1 MKKFI
6 ALVSLFSLIL
16 VTPVHASAWDTMLKT
31 INGAL
36 GFAISDDN
44 TSRLVIDNTGKVGI
58 GSSSPQATLDVAGNI
73 RVGDTATNCDTNNE
87 GSLRFNSTGN
97 TMEFCNG
104 LTWNKF
110 VLNSNPIATNVGLSG
125 TLTVEQTLTGS
136 YTYFDEENDSEGATS
151 FVWYRADDGLRTNE
165 AVINGVT
172 GTTYTLAMDDVGK
185 FIRFEVTPRA
195 TTGALTG
202 SPFSATTPSA
212 ITQDTTPDAFA
223 FTDQTSVEPST
234 LTTSNSLTITGINGE
249 VAVSVNGDGSPQ
261 IRIAGGSWTTSGTIT
276 NGQTLEVQL
285 TSNAGYLTANTA
297 TITVG
302 TTSDNW
308 SVTTR
313 PEDITPDAFTFT
325 DLPAA
330 ERSTQYTSNSVTI
343 TGLSD
348 TASVS
353 VSGDGS
359 PQIRIDGGSWTT
371 SGIISNNQTLEVQL
385 TSNASYQT
393 AHSATVTVGT
403 ENDIWSVTTRAED
416 ITPDSFSFTD
426 QTNVELST
434 QTTSNSITI
443 TGLLDPASVSVSGNG
458 SPQVSIAGGGW
469 TTSGTIT
476 NGQSLQVRL
485 TSSSSYTTAHTAT
498 INVGTGSD
506 NWSVTTKSNFSASG
520 GSITNSG
527 GYTYHS
533 FTSSGTFSVSG
544 STKNMEVLIVAGGGG
559 GGWHHGGG
567 GGGGGV
573 VHDTSLSVSPGSY
586 SINVGAGGTSPG
598 PDNTKG
604 NQGGDSTAFGLTAS
618 GGGGGGYVYDST
630 GGHPGGSGGGAG
642 PDSGNSSSGGA
653 SDQTSH
659 TNSSGTRTVY
669 GNAGGSCSGHGSGTN
684 GNGGGAGGAPGSSTA
699 GSGIYISGF
708 ANFGVGGYFAGG
720 GGGGNNGTGGSG
732 QHGGGNGGNG
742 GSHGYAGTANTGGG
756 GGGGGG
762 SNGDGRA
769 GGSGIVLIRYAN

>member
-16 VTPVHASAWDTMLKT
+16 VTPVHASVWDTMLKT

-249 VAVSVNGDGSPQ
+249 VAVSVSGDGSPQ
-261 IRIAGGSWTTSGTIT
+261 IRIAGGSWATSGTIT
-276 NGQTLEVQL
+276 NGQTLEVRL
-285 TSNAGYLTANTA
+285 TSNSGYETASA
-297 TITVG
+297 ASITVG
-302 TTSDNW
+302 SSTDNW
-308 SVTTR
+308 TVTTR
-313 PEDITPDAFTFT
+313 QEDITPDPFSFT
-325 DLPAA
+325 DQPSVELN
-330 ERSTQYTSNSVTI
+330 TLTTSNTVTI
-343 TGLSD
+343 TGIPS
-348 TASVS
+348 AVSVS

-359 PQIRIDGGSWTT
+359 PQISI
-371 SGIISNNQTLEVQL
+371 
-385 TSNASYQT
+385 
-393 AHSATVTVGT
+393 
-403 ENDIWSVTTRAED
+403 
-416 ITPDSFSFTD
+416 
-426 QTNVELST
+426 
-434 QTTSNSITI
+434 NS
-443 TGLLDPASVSVSGNG
+443 
-458 SPQVSIAGGGW
+458 GGW
-469 TTSGTIT
+469 TTSGTIANNQT
-476 NGQSLQVRL
+476 LQVRL
-485 TSSSSYTTAHTAT
+485 TSSASYVTLHTAT
-498 INVGTGSD
+498 VTVGDTSDAWQVTTRPEVVATGG
-506 NWSVTTKSNFSASG
+506 SVTTYSN
-520 GSITNSG
+520 
-527 GYTYHS
+527 YTVHT
-533 FTSSGTFSVSG
+533 FTSSGTFQLNTNKSVDA
-544 STKNMEVLIVAGGGG
+544 LIVAGGGG
-559 GGWHHGGG
+559 GGGGCGYYGAGGG
-567 GGGGGV
+567 AGGMREFSAL
-573 VHDTSLSVSPGSY
+573 SLAASSY
-586 SINVGAGGTSPG
+586 NITVGAGGSAG
-598 PDNTKG
+598 GGCSNGG
-604 NQGGDSTAFGLTAS
+604 NGGDSSAFGYT
-618 GGGGGGYVYDST
+618 ST
-630 GGHPGGSGGGAG
+630 GGGFGEATGGDGGDGGSGGGGPSNAG
-642 PDSGNSSSGGA
+642 SGNTPSVSPSQGNNGGKA
-653 SDQTSH
+653 H
-659 TNSSGTRTVY
+659 G
-669 GNAGGSCSGHGSGTN
+669 AG
-684 GNGGGAGGAPGSSTA
+684 GGGAGGAGESSNGGTGGIGKQSSITGTA
-699 GSGIYISGF
+699 IYYAGGGSGGYETRTLGPQ
-708 ANFGVGGYFAGG
+708 GGGGNGGGKDYSRLCSNGENGKGG
-720 GGGGNNGTGGSG
+720 GGGGHVDNDTPC
-732 QHGGGNGGNG
+732 
-742 GSHGYAGTANTGGG
+742 
-756 GGGGGG
+756 
-762 SNGDGRA
+762 A
-769 GGSGIVLIRYAN
+769 GGSGVVIIRYQN